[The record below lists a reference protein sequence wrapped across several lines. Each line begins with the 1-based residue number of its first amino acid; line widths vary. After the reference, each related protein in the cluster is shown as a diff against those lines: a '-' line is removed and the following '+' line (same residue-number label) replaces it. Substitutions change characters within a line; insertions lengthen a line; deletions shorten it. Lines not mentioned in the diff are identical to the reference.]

1 VTYYSTPGRENVDT
15 TLALVKKTAEELGI
29 EEMVIASTTGFT
41 ARKAVEAFGGTG
53 VKLTFVGT
61 ARERFPSALIEE
73 LKEKSCNVCFSREVT
88 YDYPDAMKMAYR
100 RFCEGMKVAVEI
112 AMIAAQQ
119 GYVSTDKEI
128 ISMGKWD
135 TAIVVKPSTSN
146 RFEGL
151 VIREV
156 ICKPR

>member
-1 VTYYSTPGRENVDT
+1 MTYYPAPGKENVDK
-15 TLALVKKTAEELGI
+15 TLALIKKTAEELGI
-29 EEMVIASTTGFT
+29 SDVVIASTTGFT
-41 ARKAVEAFGGTG
+41 AKKALETFRGTE

-61 ARERFPSALIEE
+61 ARERFPSELIEE
-73 LKEKSCNVCFSREVT
+73 LKQKGCNVCFSHEVT
-88 YDYPDAMKMAYR
+88 YDYPDLMKMAYR

-119 GYVSTDKEI
+119 GYVSTDKDI

-135 TAIVVKPSTSN
+135 TAIVLKPSTSS
-146 RFEGL
+146 RFEDL
-151 VIREV
+151 LIREL